1 MTFHSLRRTLGFL
14 TVGLFLTAC
23 QSGTAPTSTEPT
35 TPETTVTETPTT
47 EPAAT
52 PQTYLTFNLNTHDW
66 VFPEDSAASVNKVI
80 DIHERYKIPVDIYLT
95 DPMVQLY
102 VKSYPD
108 LIKRLKTSPYVA
120 VSYHTR
126 PPSPYATSFDFLG
139 LQDMSAQDRYDT
151 IYNYE
156 THAVDISTGQ
166 ATSAPGGYAYL
177 KELMGYPPYVAVVL
191 STASIDAAADKVW
204 KTLGAQFTLTHS
216 ANAALGDEKNGLY
229 LRPETVE
236 VKAYEQAGKSTAEK
250 VVSSA
255 LAEIEDPSQD
265 AYINIKW
272 HEDNFYASDTPWNN
286 VYFENGDAHGGA
298 FLTPPWNTGL
308 GVSTT
313 KRKNAQQTV
322 SQWKLYE
329 DLVKY
334 VSEHQDTLTPIN
346 AKDLAAMLP

>member
-1 MTFHSLRRTLGFL
+1 MFPSPRRFLGFL
-14 TVGLFLTAC
+14 FVGLFLTAC
-23 QSGTAPTSTEPT
+23 QSGTAPANT
-35 TPETTVTETPTT
+35 TPAPTATV
-47 EPAAT
+47 PAAV
-52 PQTYLTFNLNTHDW
+52 PQTYVTFNLNTHDW

-80 DIHERYKIPVDIYLT
+80 DIHEKYKIPVDIYLT

-102 VKSYPD
+102 VRSYPD
-108 LIKRLKTSPYVA
+108 LIERLKTSPYVA

-156 THAVDISTGQ
+156 THAIDLSTGQ

-177 KELMGYPPYVAVVL
+177 KELMGYPPYVAVAL
-191 STASIDAAADKVW
+191 STAPIDAAADKVW
-204 KTLGAQFTLTHS
+204 KSLGARFTLTHS
-216 ANAALGDEKNGLY
+216 GTAALGDEQGGLY
-229 LRPETVE
+229 LRPETVP
-236 VKAYEQAGKSTAEK
+236 VKAYEQAGKSTAEE
-250 VVSSA
+250 VVTA
-255 LAEIEDPSQD
+255 AVAEIQDPSQD

-272 HEDNFYASDTPWNN
+272 HEDNFYAIDTPWDY
-286 VYFENGDAHGGA
+286 VYFENGEAHGGA
-298 FLTPPWNTGL
+298 FLTPPWNTGI

-313 KRKNAQQTV
+313 KRKNAQQMA

-334 VSEHQDTLTPIN
+334 VSEHEDTLTPIN
-346 AKDLAAMLP
+346 AKDLVEQLP

>member
-1 MTFHSLRRTLGFL
+1 MMFLRPRRFLGFL
-14 TVGLFLTAC
+14 FIGLFLTAC
-23 QSGTAPTSTEPT
+23 QSGTAPTTTEPT
-35 TPETTVTETPTT
+35 ATVPVT
-47 EPAAT
+47 T
-52 PQTYLTFNLNTHDW
+52 PQTYITFNLNTHDW
-66 VFPEDSAASVNKVI
+66 VFPVDSAASVNKVI
-80 DIHERYKIPVDIYLT
+80 DIHEKYKIPVDIYLT

-108 LIKRLKTSPYVA
+108 LIERLKTSPYVA

-139 LQDMSAQDRYDT
+139 LNKMSAQDLYDT

-177 KELMGYPPYVAVVL
+177 KKLMGYPPYVAVVL
-191 STASIDAAADKVW
+191 STAPIDAAADKVW
-204 KTLGAQFTLTHS
+204 KSLGAQFTLTHS

-236 VKAYEQAGKSTAEK
+236 VKAYEQAGKSTAEA
-250 VVSSA
+250 VVTAA
-255 LAEIEDPSQD
+255 LEEVQDPSQD

-272 HEDNFYASDTPWNN
+272 HEDNFYASGTPWDY
-286 VYFENGDAHGGA
+286 VYFENGEAHGGA
-298 FLTPPWNTGL
+298 FLTPPWDTSV
-308 GVSTT
+308 GVPTT
-313 KRKNAQQTV
+313 KRKNAQQMA

-334 VSEHQDTLTPIN
+334 VSEHEDTLTPIN
-346 AKDLAAMLP
+346 AKDLVELLP